1 LVNKN
6 QANNLDSLKMKNG
19 MSAMPRSWALN
30 ALIFA
35 LKDSADAFV
44 ERFWK

>member
-1 LVNKN
+1 MFLTPLNC
-6 QANNLDSLKMKNG
+6 D
-19 MSAMPRSWALN
+19 LN

-44 ERFWK
+44 DLRSK